1 MKESFLSVKK
11 KAFKLALAMSIVF
24 AIGIPFFI
32 VGVIYIINA
41 ELKYMGL
48 AFLIVGL
55 TLLLMGII
63 AIPNSWMNYLT
74 YFKYERIIDSV
85 NKKGLRLLNEISKDS
100 EINIEDT
107 EKILRNCLRKGYIG
121 GFNIENEELVLG
133 EYIEKA
139 KEDVLEEKE

>member
-85 NKKGLRLLNEISKDS
+85 NKKGLRLLKEISKDS

-107 EKILRNCLRKGYIG
+107 EKILRNCLRKGYIE

-139 KEDVLEEKE
+139 KEDILEEKE